1 MSNENQSKQTN
12 LVLSQSAAKS
22 SRTIKLFRRL
32 SKVFEATNAA
42 SKIVDFL
49 LLVVSIEPIRRVFDH
64 LSIS

>member
-1 MSNENQSKQTN
+1 MSNENQSKQSN

-22 SRTIKLFRRL
+22 SRAIKLFRRL
-32 SKVFEATNAA
+32 STVLEATNAA
-42 SKIVDFL
+42 SKIIDFL